1 MKKNILIIGCGYW
14 GTIVINCIKN
24 LKKFKEIYIC
34 DEDPEKIKIIKKRF
48 GNFVKNIKL
57 KDISNNKDIKF
68 IYLATPP
75 SKNIKL
81 IRKILPLNR
90 NILLEKPGF
99 SKLNEFKIVKKEL
112 KKTKSRLRF
121 VVGYYARIGIP
132 TPQSGYTAFVDE
144 GGTGSLFKPNSIE
157 EFTEK
162 FFRPIVDDDK
172 LINLLFPVIERTD
185 EFCNFLDNFFAKYIA
200 TEIY

>member
-1 MKKNILIIGCGYW
+1 M
-14 GTIVINCIKN
+14 IKN
-24 LKKFKEIYIC
+24 FS
-34 DEDPEKIKIIKKRF
+34 EKILLERHEFIKQKVSNNDYVDIQKLENLMFEPVKEYLDIKQKYFEEKNYKIKFVDLTRNDWSDSYNADDVN
-48 GNFVKNIKL
+48 GLSAYLNFKL
-57 KDISNNKDIKF
+57 KDN
-68 IYLATPP
+68 
-75 SKNIKL
+75 
-81 IRKILPLNR
+81 
-90 NILLEKPGF
+90 
-99 SKLNEFKIVKKEL
+99 
-112 KKTKSRLRF
+112 TKSRLRF